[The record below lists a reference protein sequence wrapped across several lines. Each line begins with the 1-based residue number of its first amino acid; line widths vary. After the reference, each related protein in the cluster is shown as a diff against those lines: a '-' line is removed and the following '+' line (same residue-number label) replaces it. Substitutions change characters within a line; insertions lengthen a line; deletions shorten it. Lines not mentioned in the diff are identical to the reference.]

1 MKSDSPIVQRRSL
14 RRHQGQATRGPKI
27 QPGGQK
33 SSANPAEQAGSWK
46 RKMIIDDDDDND
58 DESTGKQLKQ
68 ATPPKKKTTSRPM
81 PKIRRTSRYKICP
94 FCFLNIHNCVC

>member
-1 MKSDSPIVQRRSL
+1 MKSDHPIVQRRSL
-14 RRHQGQATRGPKI
+14 RRHQGQATGGPKI

-46 RKMIIDDDDDND
+46 RKMIIDDDDDSD